1 MMVRAE
7 KAGKRRRKLKKGR
20 SLGKERWLVFG
31 QMINLTHK
39 QKRRKKADE
48 IEWREITNE
57 EEMLEWRQKED
68 GKKKTGKRSVEGT
81 ET

>member
-1 MMVRAE
+1 MVGFWAND
-7 KAGKRRRKLKKGR
+7 KSNTQA
-20 SLGKERWLVFG
+20 
-31 QMINLTHK
+31 
-39 QKRRKKADE
+39 KRRKKADE

>member
-1 MMVRAE
+1 MVGFWAND
-7 KAGKRRRKLKKGR
+7 KSNTQA
-20 SLGKERWLVFG
+20 
-31 QMINLTHK
+31 
-39 QKRRKKADE
+39 KRRKKADE

-68 GKKKTGKRSVEGT
+68 DKKKTGKRSVEGT

>member
-1 MMVRAE
+1 M
-7 KAGKRRRKLKKGR
+7 
-20 SLGKERWLVFG
+20 VFG